1 MVGWTENHTIPSKY
15 GAVQPTAVFVPLRK
29 LMQKKYFKLATTE
42 VFGPFQVRCR
52 VVLHRRCAPWGT
64 VRQCEV
70 EDNDGGGA

>member
-1 MVGWTENHTIPSKY
+1 
-15 GAVQPTAVFVPLRK
+15 
-29 LMQKKYFKLATTE
+29 MQKKYFKLATTE